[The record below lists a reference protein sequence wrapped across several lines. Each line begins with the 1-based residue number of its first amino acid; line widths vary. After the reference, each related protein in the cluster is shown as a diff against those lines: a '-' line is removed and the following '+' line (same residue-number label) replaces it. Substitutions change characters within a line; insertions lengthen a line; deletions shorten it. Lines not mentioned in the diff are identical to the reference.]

1 MSVVLLAFFIQEY
14 VIGTNNTSKLFSYVC
29 GKYHLNA
36 NFVEIMVLLRHK
48 ITQIHHPR
56 LLYLLIILLLTASCA
71 SQKAKLRAKQV
82 DDVISTARTFMGTP
96 YKYGGTTRAGMDCS
110 ALTIH
115 AFKSINLSLPRSAED
130 QSNVGEKIKQK
141 DLQPGDLVFF
151 ATGKRRRQVT
161 HVGLVTDVNR
171 KDVKFIHAS
180 TSLGVIENYLSM
192 DYYSKRYRGA
202 RRIID

>member
-1 MSVVLLAFFIQEY
+1 
-14 VIGTNNTSKLFSYVC
+14 
-29 GKYHLNA
+29 
-36 NFVEIMVLLRHK
+36 MVLLKRK
-48 ITQIHHPR
+48 LKQIHHPR

-82 DDVISTARTFMGTP
+82 DEVINTARTFMGTP

-141 DLQPGDLVFF
+141 EIQPGDLVFF

-161 HVGLVTDVNR
+161 HVGLVTDVTR

>member
-1 MSVVLLAFFIQEY
+1 
-14 VIGTNNTSKLFSYVC
+14 
-29 GKYHLNA
+29 
-36 NFVEIMVLLRHK
+36 MVLQRDK
-48 ITQIHHPR
+48 ITQIHLPR
-56 LLYLLIILLLTASCA
+56 LFCLFIILLLTASCA
-71 SQKAKLRAKQV
+71 SQKAKQRAKQV
-82 DDVISTARTFMGTP
+82 DQVISTAKTYMGTP
-96 YKYGGTTRAGMDCS
+96 YKYGGTTRSGMDCS

-115 AFKSINLSLPRSAED
+115 AFQSINLSLPRSAED
-130 QSNVGEKIKQK
+130 QSGVGEKIKQK

-151 ATGKRRRQVT
+151 ATGKRRRQIT

-192 DYYSKRYRGA
+192 DYYSKRFRGA